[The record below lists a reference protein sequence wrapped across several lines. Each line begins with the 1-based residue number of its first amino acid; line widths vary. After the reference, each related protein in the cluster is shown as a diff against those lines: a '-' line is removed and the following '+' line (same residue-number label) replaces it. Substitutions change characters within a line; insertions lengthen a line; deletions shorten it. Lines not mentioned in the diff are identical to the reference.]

1 MFKQQFIALF
11 LLLLFTKIKG
21 QEVAKVVTL
30 AEVDI
35 SAVSD
40 SFDTQKFIN
49 IVHDDTTFYLAFKAM
64 NFYPARYSGNL
75 KVYRKGEKEK
85 GVIERTAL
93 RHNENDTMWVTIE
106 QELIKGKIKRRNGEF
121 NYKTADAWNEVF
133 FPVNKQFVLLYSQ
146 RDFEKKK
153 GQSNAE
159 KHRNEVKQM
168 MFSPGTDVAGVPL
181 IGDKMGIFEPE
192 MQPYYDFSVYP
203 GNYKDSIDCWVFEAE
218 VKPEYRRG
226 KTVIK
231 NLVTWFDVDHYNVMK
246 REYSIEYYSL
256 PLDFNITIKV
266 ENQYFKG
273 VLLPEYIKYDGFFD
287 IPFMKKEIIEFE
299 LYDFEYLF

>member
-1 MFKQQFIALF
+1 MFKQQFIVFWFVLILF
-11 LLLLFTKIKG
+11 KLSG

-40 SFDTQKFIN
+40 SFDMQKFIT

-64 NFYPARYSGNL
+64 NFYPARYKGWL

-85 GVIERTAL
+85 GAIERIAL
-93 RHNENDTMWVTIE
+93 RHVENQLMWVTIE
-106 QELIKGKIKRRNGEF
+106 EEVVDGKIKRKKGGF
-121 NYKTADAWNEVF
+121 NYRTVEAWDEVF
-133 FPVNKQFVLLYSQ
+133 YPVNKQFVALQ
-146 RDFEKKK
+146 GDRDFKREK

-168 MFSPGTDVAGVPL
+168 MFSPGTDVAGVPF

-192 MQPYYDFSVYP
+192 MQPYCNFSVYP
-203 GNYKDSIDCWVFEAE
+203 GKFRDSIDCWVFEAE
-218 VKPEYRRG
+218 AKPESNKR

-231 NLVTWFDVDHYNVMK
+231 SLVTWFDKGNYNVMK
-246 REYSIEYYSL
+246 REYTITYFSI
-256 PLDFNITIKV
+256 PIDFRINIKV
-266 ENQYFKG
+266 ENRYFKG
-273 VLLPEYIKYDGFFD
+273 VLLPDIIIYDGFFD
-287 IPFMKKEIIEFE
+287 VPFIKKEIVEFE